1 MNIFKSCLWLAA
13 LTMFTGGCASTST
26 YRIADPGVAP
36 DRIVSVWIPVMLEP
50 LTIDSRPVDRDLI
63 PTTERYRYELAPG
76 VHEIVVRYSGFTDIP
91 EKLDVVR
98 SLPVFVTMDGLPGHH
113 YVLDYDAHASD
124 IRLGKT
130 NIRPNVSIVDITTN
144 TALISSWQSASRPGQ
159 SPALPKAAAPVIRSA
174 KAPAASST
182 NSPSREAAITDL
194 LAQLQQSWRQAG
206 ESDRGE
212 FMQWIVL
219 QTNPS
224 AESSSVLHQ
233 LQEAWQQANDS
244 ERGKFLKW
252 TTLPKN
258 P

>member
-1 MNIFKSCLWLAA
+1 MNTLKSCLWLAT
-13 LTMFTGGCASTST
+13 LTILTGGCASTST
-26 YRIADPGVAP
+26 YRIADASVAP

-50 LTIDSRPVDRDLI
+50 LTIDKRPVDRDLI

-91 EKLDVVR
+91 GKMDIVR
-98 SLPVFVTMDGLPGHH
+98 SLPVFVTLDGLPGHH
-113 YVLDYDAHASD
+113 YVLDYDAHADD

-130 NIRPNVSIVDITTN
+130 DIRPDVSAVDITTN
-144 TALISSWQSASRPGQ
+144 AALIRSWQSASRPGL
-159 SPALPKAAAPVIRSA
+159 SPVLPRAAAPVTRPA
-174 KAPAASST
+174 KISAASAPT
-182 NSPSREAAITDL
+182 IPSREAAATGAL
-194 LAQLQQSWRQAG
+194 PKLQQSWQQAG

-212 FMQWIVL
+212 FMQWTVL

-224 AESSSVLHQ
+224 TESSSVLHQ
-233 LQEAWQQANDS
+233 LQEAWQHANDS
-244 ERGKFLKW
+244 ERGNFMKW